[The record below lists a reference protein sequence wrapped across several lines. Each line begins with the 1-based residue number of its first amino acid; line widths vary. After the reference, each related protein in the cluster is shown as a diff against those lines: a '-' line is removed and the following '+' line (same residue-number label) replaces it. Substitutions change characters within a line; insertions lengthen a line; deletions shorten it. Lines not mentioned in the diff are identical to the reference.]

1 MNEDIGFDNDASKR
15 DAKKGRRA
23 QPAKA
28 PATPEFESTGN
39 QSPQNTH
46 AEASDD
52 GPPKP
57 NRVSGWGEDAPKRP
71 RRAPGTGMETFEDE
85 IFQGLDI
92 ESEMAK
98 IADRSRRSRGQKSGW
113 QTEADERLRPHTPES
128 EGSDNDIP
136 VIPDLEDQQ
145 EEDITQT
152 IASAPNVAV
161 NRVATYKELDND
173 LLKQA
178 AFLTLDGEIDLKLL
192 TKSLSTEADLV
203 EEDKPWDWDRLFT
216 EVTSE
221 LLTQWEKSDG
231 EVGESAGET
240 NQQPITA

>member
-1 MNEDIGFDNDASKR
+1 MNDDFALDGESGKK

-23 QPAKA
+23 KGVKA
-28 PATPEFESTGN
+28 PAAPEFEGTDD
-39 QSPQNTH
+39 SPQPPATSAN
-46 AEASDD
+46 DD

-57 NRVSGWGEDAPKRP
+57 SRVSGWGEDAPRR

-85 IFQGLDI
+85 IFDGLDI
-92 ESEMAK
+92 ESEMQK
-98 IADRSRRSRGQKSGW
+98 INDRSGGRRRKGGW
-113 QTEADERLRPHTPES
+113 DQEADERLRPHSPEKS
-128 EGSDNDIP
+128 DESDNDIP
-136 VIPDLEDQQ
+136 VIPDLEDAP
-145 EEDITQT
+145 EEDFTST

-161 NRVATYKELDND
+161 NRVATFRELDND

-192 TKSLSTEADLV
+192 TKSLSTEADLL

-221 LLTQWEKSDG
+221 LLTQWEKSEEPTDSVG
-231 EVGESAGET
+231 QKVNEVVV
-240 NQQPITA
+240 

>member
-71 RRAPGTGMETFEDE
+71 RRAPGTGMETFE
-85 IFQGLDI
+85 
-92 ESEMAK
+92 
-98 IADRSRRSRGQKSGW
+98 
-113 QTEADERLRPHTPES
+113 DERLRPHTPES

>member
-1 MNEDIGFDNDASKR
+1 MNDDFALDGESGKKQ

-23 QPAKA
+23 KGVKA
-28 PATPEFESTGN
+28 PAAPEFEGTDD
-39 QSPQNTH
+39 SPQPPATSAN
-46 AEASDD
+46 DD

-57 NRVSGWGEDAPKRP
+57 SRVSGWGEDAPRR

-85 IFQGLDI
+85 
-92 ESEMAK
+92 
-98 IADRSRRSRGQKSGW
+98 
-113 QTEADERLRPHTPES
+113 RLRPHSPEKS
-128 EGSDNDIP
+128 DESDNDIP
-136 VIPDLEDQQ
+136 VIPDLEDAP
-145 EEDITQT
+145 EEDFTST

-161 NRVATYKELDND
+161 NRVATFRELDND

-192 TKSLSTEADLV
+192 TKSLSTEADLL

-221 LLTQWEKSDG
+221 LLTQWEKSEEPTDSVG
-231 EVGESAGET
+231 QKVNEVVV
-240 NQQPITA
+240 